1 MKLKKFEVEAI
12 QSWTNLQLKKFEVKE
27 IKLKKFKIEEIW
39 SWNME
44 VEGQN
49 IKNNNFTFDKKIQVW
64 PESTIT
70 DGRPAGQRNWE

>member
-1 MKLKKFEVEAI
+1 MLKQFKVEEFCSWRNLKLKNFEVEEIKLKKFEV
-12 QSWTNLQLKKFEVKE
+12 
-27 IKLKKFKIEEIW
+27 EEIW

-64 PESTIT
+64 PESAIK
-70 DGRPAGQRNWE
+70 DGRPARRRNW

>member
-1 MKLKKFEVEAI
+1 MNLKKFEVE
-12 QSWTNLQLKKFEVKE
+12 E

-64 PESTIT
+64 PESTIV
-70 DGRPAGQRNWE
+70 DGLPAGGRNWE